1 MKTKVVI
8 DDIGTT
14 DVIYYIEEA
23 LAMYID
29 YYKEGGDE
37 EDEITAREAEKVYDI
52 VHDTAKIIKE

>member
-1 MKTKVVI
+1 MKTKIVI

-29 YYKEGGDE
+29 YYKNGGDE
-37 EDEITAREAEKVYDI
+37 EDKATAREAEKAYDI
-52 VHDTAKIIKE
+52 VHDTAKVIQE